1 MVGPS
6 TTAWERVSEGAGAE
20 EASYPVVVDDLGD
33 DGDFAG
39 GGAGVEEDDCD
50 G

>member
-1 MVGPS
+1 MGPS
-6 TTAWERVSEGAGAE
+6 TTAWKGVSEVQVQKR
-20 EASYPVVVDDLGD
+20 ASYPVMVDDFGD